1 MMIPIEGTDKTILIF
16 DNGPEELKK
25 MTEEQRSKIYRT
37 LKELNDKVAN
47 GEQIMLRTYCDELG
61 IPTEGYDDELLDFWG
76 FDKKG
81 FRQLYKKKVTM
92 EIVPID

>member
-1 MMIPIEGTDKTILIF
+1 MLHIKGTEKTIQICDSDL
-16 DNGPEELKK
+16 EELNK
-25 MTEEQRSKIYRT
+25 MAEEQRAKIDRT

-47 GEQIMLRTYCDELG
+47 GEKVIFRTVCDELG
-61 IPTEGYDDELLDFWG
+61 IPVEGYDNELLDFWG

-81 FRQLYKKKVTM
+81 FRQLYKKKVTV